1 MRYLLDTN
9 IFIYLVIDP
18 DQLSRDVKD
27 ILDDYDNTFYMSSE
41 SVKELIVGF
50 NNGKLVSRFWD
61 TAAKMVKDITN
72 RYFIRILPV
81 GEEHMDTYAH
91 LTLNLAEDHRDPSD
105 HVIIATPSPTVCPW
119 FRATANSSSTK
130 TKAWNWCTTRNRFHH
145 APQRVK

>member
-18 DQLSRDVKD
+18 DQLSRDVKA

-72 RYFIRILPV
+72 RMPLV
-81 GEEHMDTYAH
+81 S
-91 LTLNLAEDHRDPSD
+91 SD
-105 HVIIATPSPTVCPW
+105 RKFKFYEYQGLELV
-119 FRATANSSSTK
+119 FNDR
-130 TKAWNWCTTRNRFHH
+130 
-145 APQRVK
+145 

>member
-18 DQLSRDVKD
+18 DQLSRDVKA

-50 NNGKLVSRFWD
+50 NSGKLVSRFWD

-81 GEEHMDTYAH
+81 GEEHMDTYAR

-105 HVIIATPSPTVCPW
+105 HVIIAHAITNGMPLV
-119 FRATANSSSTK
+119 SSDRK
-130 TKAWNWCTTRNRFHH
+130 FKFYEDQGLELVFNE
-145 APQRVK
+145 K

>member
-9 IFIYLVIDP
+9 IFIYAAIDR
-18 DQLSRDVKD
+18 DQLSRDVKA

-50 NNGKLVSRFWD
+50 NNGKLMSRFWD

-105 HVIIATPSPTVCPW
+105 HVIIAHAITNRMPLV
-119 FRATANSSSTK
+119 SSDRK
-130 TKAWNWCTTRNRFHH
+130 FKFYEDQGLELVFNE
-145 APQRVK
+145 K

>member
-9 IFIYLVIDP
+9 IFIYAAIDR
-18 DQLSRDVKD
+18 DQLSRDVKA

-105 HVIIATPSPTVCPW
+105 HVIIAHAITNRMPLV
-119 FRATANSSSTK
+119 SSDRK
-130 TKAWNWCTTRNRFHH
+130 FKFYEDQGLELVFNE
-145 APQRVK
+145 K

>member
-9 IFIYLVIDP
+9 IFIYAAIDR
-18 DQLSRDVKD
+18 DSLSRDVKA

-105 HVIIATPSPTVCPW
+105 HVIIAHAITNRMPLV
-119 FRATANSSSTK
+119 SSDRK
-130 TKAWNWCTTRNRFHH
+130 FKFYEDQGLELVFNE
-145 APQRVK
+145 K

>member
-18 DQLSRDVKD
+18 DQLSRDVKA

-72 RYFIRILPV
+72 RMPLVSSDRKFKFY
-81 GEEHMDTYAH
+81 
-91 LTLNLAEDHRDPSD
+91 EDQGLEL
-105 HVIIATPSPTVCPW
+105 V
-119 FRATANSSSTK
+119 FNEK
-130 TKAWNWCTTRNRFHH
+130 
-145 APQRVK
+145 

>member
-9 IFIYLVIDP
+9 IFIYAAIDR
-18 DQLSRDVKD
+18 DQLSRDVKA

-91 LTLNLAEDHRDPSD
+91 MTLNLAEDHRDPSD
-105 HVIIATPSPTVCPW
+105 HVIIAHAITNRMPLV
-119 FRATANSSSTK
+119 SSDRKFLFYESQGLELVYNEK
-130 TKAWNWCTTRNRFHH
+130 
-145 APQRVK
+145 

>member
-18 DQLSRDVKD
+18 DQLSRDVKA

-105 HVIIATPSPTVCPW
+105 HVIIAHAITNRMPLV
-119 FRATANSSSTK
+119 SSDHK
-130 TKAWNWCTTRNRFHH
+130 FKFYEDQGLELVFNDR
-145 APQRVK
+145 

>member
-18 DQLSRDVKD
+18 DQLSRDVKA
-27 ILDDYDNTFYMSSE
+27 IIDDYDNTFYMSSE

-50 NNGKLVSRFWD
+50 NNGKLVSRFGD

-105 HVIIATPSPTVCPW
+105 HVIIAHAITNRMPLV
-119 FRATANSSSTK
+119 SSDRK
-130 TKAWNWCTTRNRFHH
+130 FKFYEDQGLELVFNE
-145 APQRVK
+145 K

>member
-18 DQLSRDVKD
+18 DQLSRDVKA

-61 TAAKMVKDITN
+61 TAAKMVKGITN

-105 HVIIATPSPTVCPW
+105 HVIIAHAITNRMPLV
-119 FRATANSSSTK
+119 SSDRK
-130 TKAWNWCTTRNRFHH
+130 FKFYEDQGLELVFNDR
-145 APQRVK
+145 

>member
-18 DQLSRDVKD
+18 DQLNRDVKA

-105 HVIIATPSPTVCPW
+105 HVIIAHAITNRMPLV
-119 FRATANSSSTK
+119 SSDRK
-130 TKAWNWCTTRNRFHH
+130 FKFYEDQGLELVFNE
-145 APQRVK
+145 K

>member
-18 DQLSRDVKD
+18 DQLSRDVKA

-61 TAAKMVKDITN
+61 TPAKMVKDITN

-105 HVIIATPSPTVCPW
+105 HVIIAHAITNRMPLV
-119 FRATANSSSTK
+119 SSDRK
-130 TKAWNWCTTRNRFHH
+130 FHFYKD
-145 APQRVK
+145 QGLELVFNEK

>member
-18 DQLSRDVKD
+18 DQLSRDVKA

-105 HVIIATPSPTVCPW
+105 HVIIAHAITNRMPLV
-119 FRATANSSSTK
+119 SSDRK
-130 TKAWNWCTTRNRFHH
+130 FKFYEDQGLELVFNER
-145 APQRVK
+145 